1 MNHGKSLAVDVKLKD
16 LLENTKFNYL
26 EIGCYDGWNLG
37 SLANLFPNKR
47 IFGIDPFI
55 SDGHVP
61 GKIGSTLSQQKIN
74 LYKNIEGLSNVSFYE
89 VTSEQFFKEPP
100 LSFEYMNIS
109 CVFVDGAHIYDIV
122 KLDADLALKCILSN
136 QTKSGEIV
144 FHDLHIPDVVKAIQY
159 FKNRCEELNVKL
171 EEFAAGHYKVEL

>member
-1 MNHGKSLAVDVKLKD
+1 MKYGNSLAIGIDLKK

-37 SLANLFPNKR
+37 SLGQTFPEKT

-61 GKIGSTLSQQKIN
+61 GQIGSTLSTQKQN
-74 LYKNIEGLSNVSFYE
+74 LYKNIENLSNVSFHE
-89 VTSEQFFKEPP
+89 VTSEQFFKAPP
-100 LSFEYMNIS
+100 FTFEEMNIS
-109 CVFVDGAHIYDIV
+109 CVFVDGAHIYDVV
-122 KLDADLALKCILSN
+122 KIDSDLALKCILSN

-144 FHDLHIPDVVKAIQY
+144 FHDLHIVDVVEAIMY
-159 FKNRCEELNVKL
+159 FKRQCKELNVSL
-171 EEFAAGHYKVEL
+171 TQFAPGHYKVVA